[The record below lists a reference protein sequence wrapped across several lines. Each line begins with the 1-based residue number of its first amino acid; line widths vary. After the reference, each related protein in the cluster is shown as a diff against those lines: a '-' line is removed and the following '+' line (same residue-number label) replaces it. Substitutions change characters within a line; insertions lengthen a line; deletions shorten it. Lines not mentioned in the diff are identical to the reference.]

1 MFAPDAGGY
10 AGVALRFIDIVESG
24 KAGSMILCAPNQGA
38 IPGLRDNDIV
48 EITCDIAP
56 DSCTPHKVTDG
67 DERALELIR
76 RVKPMSG
83 WHLRLSEKKAGRP
96 PLTA

>member
-38 IPGLRDNDIV
+38 IPACG
-48 EITCDIAP
+48 IT
-56 DSCTPHKVTDG
+56 T
-67 DERALELIR
+67 L
-76 RVKPMSG
+76 
-83 WHLRLSEKKAGRP
+83 
-96 PLTA
+96 

>member
-1 MFAPDAGGY
+1 MCLPLMPAAMP
-10 AGVALRFIDIVESG
+10 GVALRFIDIVESG

-67 DERALELIR
+67 DRTG
-76 RVKPMSG
+76 VG
-83 WHLRLSEKKAGRP
+83 TDP
-96 PLTA
+96 PGKSL